1 MNVAKPD
8 DRMRR
13 VKRNNWIM
21 LAILATFVVAVFS
34 YSFLHIGREAR
45 PEGAGAVTSARP

>member
-8 DRMRR
+8 ERMRR

-45 PEGAGAVTSARP
+45 PEGTGASTPRP

>member
-1 MNVAKPD
+1 MAKFE

-13 VKRNNWIM
+13 VRRNNWIL

-34 YSFLHIGREAR
+34 FSFFHIGREAR
-45 PEGAGAVTSARP
+45 PEGAGASTSARP

>member
-1 MNVAKPD
+1 MAKPS

-21 LAILATFVVAVFS
+21 LAILATFVVAVCS
-34 YSFLHIGREAR
+34 YIFLHIGREAR
-45 PEGAGAVTSARP
+45 PEGAGDVTSARP